1 MAATGSFSRAQT
13 FAVFSGQGSQVV
25 GMGKDLCDNFATAR
39 HLFEEASDAISVN
52 LKKLCFDGP
61 ESDLQLTENTQPAL
75 VTVSVAAFRVCEE
88 IMQFKPAAVAG
99 HSLGEYSALVCAG
112 AFPFAQAVKWVRE
125 RGKAMQIAV
134 PAGEGSM
141 AAVMGLEDAQV
152 EKLCAKAK
160 AEAQSR
166 RASQDPGVSVACTV
180 EPANFNSPGQVVIAG
195 SRDAVA
201 VAIELAKTDPEF
213 SGTKC
218 IPLAVSAPFHCSLM
232 KPAKERMRALFAAA
246 PAASALKFPYL
257 PNRTGRMAT
266 EPTAIYS
273 LLTEQVDQTV
283 LWRQSIETLIHQDM
297 TTAVEFGPGK
307 VLCGLVKRIDQQKK
321 TTQHSVSDTAAVKAL
336 ETGWK
341 PA

>member
-1 MAATGSFSRAQT
+1 MAFSREQT

-25 GMGKDLCDNFATAR
+25 GMGKDLCDNFSSAR
-39 HLFEEASDAISVN
+39 HLFEEASDAIKVN
-52 LKKLCFDGP
+52 LKKLCFEGP

-75 VTVSVAAFRVCEE
+75 LVTSVAAFKVCEE
-88 IMQFKPAAVAG
+88 IMQFRPAAVAG

-112 AFPFAQAVKWVRE
+112 AFPLSQAVKWVRE

-141 AAVMGLEDAQV
+141 AAVMGLDDASV
-152 EKLCAKAK
+152 EKLCTKAK
-160 AEAQSR
+160 AEALAR
-166 RASQDPGVSVACTV
+166 RRTQDPGISVACTV

-195 SRDAVA
+195 SKDAVA
-201 VAIELAKTDPEF
+201 VAVEMAKSDSEF

-232 KPAKERMRALFAAA
+232 KPAKDRMQEIFRSAS
-246 PAASALKFPYL
+246 PAGALKFPYL
-257 PNRTGRMAT
+257 PNRTARITT

-283 LWRQSIETLIHQDM
+283 MWRQSIETLINNGM
-297 TTAVEFGPGK
+297 ATAIEFGPGK
-307 VLCGLVKRIDQQKK
+307 VLCGLVKRIDLNKK
-321 TTQHSVSDTAAVKAL
+321 TTQQNVSDLATVKVL
-336 ETGWK
+336 EAGWK